1 MLKSNFQIQ
10 RHDYVS
16 IASLAQ
22 QISSLASQIT
32 SYLSSNAHPEPSFEV
47 GGGVVPVSAEYEAL
61 RVPLNDAALDLLRL
75 INGPRN
81 TLRNFLFSH
90 YDLASLQV
98 ALDRRFF
105 HHVPLYDS
113 DNGDG
118 AGNKATITE
127 VAEKAGMDENRTGRV
142 LKMLSTHRIFEQVPG
157 EPDTFRHTAS
167 SALLARDADFHAMA
181 DMQMDDM
188 IKATSETSTMIT
200 SSPLAADHQNHSAFH
215 QRFGIPLYLYLEQ
228 HPYKAKR
235 FAQAMSSWS
244 QIDRQITDLSN
255 SYTWGS
261 LGKGTVVDVGGG
273 SGHISIA
280 LARQFPSLRFVVQD
294 ISHHMLSHAE
304 SSELGGRVTFQQHDF
319 FQPQP
324 VRGASVYLVRQVLHN
339 YNDADSVKI
348 LAALV
353 PALEVRPSAT
363 RLLINDIVLPDS
375 HSGGVTSKY
384 EEHHLR
390 QVDFCMMVALGAKQR
405 SQFEFDQVLK
415 RADKRFE
422 IVNVWRNPLG
432 IGLVEVRLASAV

>member
-1 MLKSNFQIQ
+1 MSDSKVQLH
-10 RHDYVS
+10 RHHEVS
-16 IASLAQ
+16 VASLAE
-22 QISSLASQIT
+22 QISSLSSQI
-32 SYLSSNAHPEPSFEV
+32 SLYLSSNAHPEPSFGV
-47 GGGVVPVSAEYEAL
+47 DGGVVPVSTEYEAL
-61 RVPLNDAALDLLRL
+61 RAPLNDAALDLLRL

-81 TLRNFLFSH
+81 TLRNFGFCH
-90 YDLASLQV
+90 YDLAALQV

-105 HHVPLYDS
+105 HHVPLNDR
-113 DNGDG
+113 DDDG
-118 AGNKATITE
+118 TTNKATIAE
-127 VAEKAGMDENRTGRV
+127 VAEKAGMDQDRTGRV
-142 LKMLSTHRIFEQVPG
+142 LKLLSTHRIFEQVQG

-167 SALLARDADFHAMA
+167 SALLARDTNFHAMA

-200 SSPLAADHQNHSAFH
+200 SSPIAADHENHSAFH
-215 QRFGIPLYLYLEQ
+215 QRFGIPMYLYLEQ
-228 HPYKAKR
+228 HPEKAKR

-255 SYTWGS
+255 SYPWAS
-261 LGKGTVVDVGGG
+261 LGEANVVDVGGG

-280 LARQFPSLRFVVQD
+280 LARLFPSLRFTVQD
-294 ISHHMLSHAE
+294 ISQHMLSHAE
-304 SSELGGRVTFQQHDF
+304 SSDLGGRVTFQQHDF

-324 VRGASVYLVRQVLHN
+324 VRDASVFLLRQVLHN

-353 PALEVRPSAT
+353 PALEACPPAT

-375 HSGGVTSKY
+375 HSGGAVSKY

-405 SQFEFDQVLK
+405 SQLEFDQVLK
-415 RADKRFE
+415 TADKRFK

-432 IGLVEVRLASAV
+432 IGLVEVRLASAL